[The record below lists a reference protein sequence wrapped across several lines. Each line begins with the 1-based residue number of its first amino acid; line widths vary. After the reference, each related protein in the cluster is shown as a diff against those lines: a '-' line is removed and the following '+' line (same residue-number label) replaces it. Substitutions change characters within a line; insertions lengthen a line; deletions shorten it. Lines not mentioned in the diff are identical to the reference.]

1 MMTKLTSLRI
11 LVVAAVVAWASPS
24 RADLPPTCDY
34 FDSFITCDAADV
46 GKPCQGGGQCY
57 AAVCGNIGGGMTI
70 YKCDVCPPISA
81 APDAGCAPGP
91 TGTPCG
97 DGGTCAYL
105 EPYCNSPSR
114 YGCVGPA
121 PAKPTGPPAG
131 ESGGA
136 SGARGGAGGGGGAGI
151 GGAGGGGG
159 GGAGVCPSCKGGG
172 CDVAPRASGPGVIA
186 LGLLIVGALA
196 LAYDRRRKRRR

>member
-1 MMTKLTSLRI
+1 MLTNLTSLRI
-11 LVVAAVVAWASPS
+11 LVVAAAVAWASPS

-34 FDSFITCDAADV
+34 FDSLITCNAADV

-57 AAVCGNIGGGMTI
+57 AAVCGNVGGGMTI

-81 APDAGCAPGP
+81 SADAGCAPG
-91 TGTPCG
+91 TSGTACG
-97 DGGTCAYL
+97 DGGTCAHI
-105 EPYCNSPSR
+105 EPYCNPPSS

-131 ESGGA
+131 ESAGA
-136 SGARGGAGGGGGAGI
+136 SGARGGGGGGAG
-151 GGAGGGGG
+151 GGAGV
-159 GGAGVCPSCKGGG
+159 GGAGVCPSCGKGGG

-196 LAYDRRRKRRR
+196 LVYDRRRKRRR